1 MRKVLLSNLVTSKIS
16 DLRVYLVSD
25 LKLSREAAHHR
36 IDRIDIFLHSLANF
50 VDYPTCRFKKWRKL
64 NLRCAVFEKDWV
76 FAYER
81 FDDGIIIRDM
91 SHTSLLKE

>member
-1 MRKVLLSNLVTSKIS
+1 MRQFV
-16 DLRVYLVSD
+16 
-25 LKLSREAAHHR
+25 
-36 IDRIDIFLHSLANF
+36 HSLANI
-50 VDYPTCRFKKWRKL
+50 VDYPACRFKKWRKL